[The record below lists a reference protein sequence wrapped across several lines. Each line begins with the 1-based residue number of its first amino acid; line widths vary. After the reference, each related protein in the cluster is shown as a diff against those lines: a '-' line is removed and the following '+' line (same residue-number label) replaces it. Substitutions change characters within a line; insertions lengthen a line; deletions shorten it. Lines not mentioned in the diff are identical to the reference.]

1 MNDRDMNTEEL
12 IRELQA
18 ARQRIAEL
26 EAKETQLRE
35 TREELRASEMKFRS
49 VAQSATDAI
58 ISIDVADKIVF
69 WNRAA
74 EKVFGYTEEEVLG
87 RPVGIVI
94 PESHRAA
101 HRSGVERY
109 LATGEPMLIGK
120 TAELPG
126 LRKGGVEFPIELSL
140 STWTTREGTF
150 FTGFIRDISRR
161 KAAQQALEASTKE
174 ARERTEEL
182 ESLIQ
187 MVAHDLKSPVI
198 TIAGL
203 VRVLKRTL
211 SAGSVD
217 EKIAS
222 ILNQLGSSSETMEH
236 FLKDLL
242 DGLAVEG
249 TGPELSRVLVNEEIQ
264 EVARVHETLVSKKGI
279 ALELDLQCRSPVLA
293 DRNRLR
299 QIVDNLLINAVKH
312 MGRDSNPIIRIK
324 TREDDRFVTTVV
336 SDNGQGIPSQ
346 YQARIFDRFF
356 RVPKSRSEP
365 GSGLGLAI
373 VKRIVE
379 SFGGRIRVES
389 EEGRGATFTFTF
401 PKADNGAETDLVSKK

>member
-1 MNDRDMNTEEL
+1 MNDREMNTEEL

-18 ARQRIAEL
+18 ARLRIAEL
-26 EAKETQLRE
+26 EAIEAQLRE

-74 EKVFGYTEEEVLG
+74 EEVFGYTEEEVLG

-94 PESHRAA
+94 PKSHRAA

-109 LATGEPMLIGK
+109 LATREPMLIGK

-126 LRKGGVEFPIELSL
+126 LRKGGIEFPLELSL

-161 KAAQQALEASTKE
+161 KGAQEALEASTRE

-198 TIAGL
+198 TIGGL
-203 VRVLKRTL
+203 LRVLKRTL
-211 SAGSVD
+211 GAGQID

-222 ILNQLGSSSETMEH
+222 ILDQLGSSSETMER

-242 DGLAVEG
+242 DGLAIEG
-249 TGPELSRVLVNEEIQ
+249 TRPELTRVLVNEEIE
-264 EVARVHETLVSKKGI
+264 EVVRLHEARVSQEGI
-279 ALELDLQCRSPVLA
+279 ALELDLACRSPVLA
-293 DRNRLR
+293 ERNRLR
-299 QIVDNLLINAVKH
+299 QVVDNLLTNAVRH
-312 MGRDSNPIIRIK
+312 MGRDANPVIRIE
-324 TREDDRFVTTVV
+324 TRDGDRFVTTSV
-336 SDNGQGIPSQ
+336 SDNGQGIPAQ
-346 YQARIFDRFF
+346 YQTRVFDRFF
-356 RVPKSRSEP
+356 RVPKTRCEQ

-373 VKRIVE
+373 VKKIVE
-379 SFGGRIRVES
+379 GFGGKIWVES
-389 EEGRGATFTFTF
+389 EEGKGATFRFTL
-401 PKADNGAETDLVSKK
+401 PKTDSCPETDMDSKK